1 MVLPSKKIQLSNVSS
16 DFTTEGNK
24 KTLKTLYVH
33 RLLYRETQNLIEFLL
48 GESSIF
54 QPLNQHFIH
63 TTIWN
68 EKLKVK

>member
-48 GESSIF
+48 G
-54 QPLNQHFIH
+54 
-63 TTIWN
+63 
-68 EKLKVK
+68 